1 MKDRIGLFGG
11 TFDPIHNGHIR
22 AAEEVQRAFGLDRV
36 LFVPS
41 HLPPHKQGGP
51 GASPAD
57 RLRMVELACEGHPGF
72 VASPI
77 EVEAGGR
84 SYSFLTLARIRE
96 LYPEAEVF
104 FILGVDA
111 FLEIGTW
118 RERERVLAECRFIV
132 TGRPGFEL
140 EVATSVLGGRLRTD
154 ILRIADRGPVD
165 EDLLARARVFLL
177 PIGALDVSS
186 TDVRERLRRGLS
198 LAGLVP
204 SSVEAYIREHQLYL
218 DRRGS

>member
-22 AAEEVQRAFGLDRV
+22 AALDVRRAFGLDRV

-41 HLPPHKQGGP
+41 HRPPHKQAGP

-72 VASPI
+72 VASSL

-84 SYSFLTLARIRE
+84 SYSFLTLARIKERF
-96 LYPEAEVF
+96 PGAEVL

-118 RERERVLAECRFIV
+118 REHERVLDECRFIV
-132 TGRPGFEL
+132 TGRPGFDL
-140 EVATSVLGGRLRTD
+140 EAAADVLNGRLRPD
-154 ILRIADRGPVD
+154 IRRVGDGGPVD
-165 EDLLARARVFLL
+165 EALLTRYRVFLL
-177 PIGALDVSS
+177 PIAALDMSS
-186 TDVRERLRRGLS
+186 TDVRERIRRGES
-198 LAGLVP
+198 PAGLVP
-204 SSVEAYIREHQLYL
+204 PSVETYISDHQLYL